1 MRYGP
6 GAKSYGELDLGVEVE
21 KSLDTLTQLVLDLF
35 PASLEHVH
43 GHMRLFSVLQRYQG
57 IAHFDGFLGRKQSH
71 AIDQC
76 QISHAVILRGRV
88 ACIVPA
94 PRRIKES

>member
-6 GAKSYGELDLGVEVE
+6 GVKSYAELDLGVEVE
-21 KSLDTLTQLVLDLF
+21 EGFDALAQLVLDLF

-43 GHMRLFSVLQRYQG
+43 GYVRLFPVLERYQG
-57 IAHFDGFLGRKQSH
+57 VAHFDRFLGREQSH
-71 AIDQC
+71 AVDQS
-76 QISHAVILRGRV
+76 QICHAVILRGSSRLHRL
-88 ACIVPA
+88 A